1 MTVHTMPLQGAAQ
14 APTPPPIPALPAQ
27 PGAATGGG
35 TAPRIAGDAA
45 QAARDAAQAGRDA
58 AQAGRD
64 AADAARNAQ
73 IRDGIRQGIRD
84 GIALPGET
92 TTETQ
97 LPFDPEA
104 VLRQATPIVGMTLT
118 MVIVIFIGFPI
129 ARAFARRM
137 DRRGDA
143 GAVRAADLQPQI
155 LQLQESLDAMA
166 VELERI
172 SEAQRFQAKLMS
184 ERPQALPV
192 EQKRA

>member
-1 MTVHTMPLQGAAQ
+1 MTAHFMPLQGTTQ
-14 APTPPPIPALPAQ
+14 APPAPPIPALPAQ

-35 TAPRIAGDAA
+35 TAPAIAGDAA
-45 QAARDAAQAGRDA
+45 QAAREA
-58 AQAGRD
+58 
-64 AADAARNAQ
+64 
-73 IRDGIRQGIRD
+73 
-84 GIALPGET
+84 
-92 TTETQ
+92 TQ
-97 LPFDPEA
+97 EA
-104 VLRQATPIVGMTLT
+104 NPIFGMTLA
-118 MVIVIFIGFPI
+118 MVVAIFIGFPL

-184 ERPQALPV
+184 ERQQALPV